1 MTMPVVHGYPD
12 FARQVAEADVLL
24 KHETNTAT
32 AGEVVR
38 GPYFVGGETHL
49 GFFFTVGLVFYRMA
63 FEFYADKDLTLPLT
77 NHVVEVTPF
86 TSASFSVP
94 VLSPWL
100 QIRLT
105 PGAGTD
111 PFSFRL
117 WTAAGQ
123 SMHMEFGGSSNVL
136 ISNAAVAV
144 GAGAFVDVDA
154 VRVWPGECT
163 WMASSALATWSC
175 ELLAVGSLGGLTRLD
190 FINQT
195 RNLERRTL
203 FLPAM
208 ILKARLGNQTG
219 APGNIGIHVVAR
231 PLGPGR

>member
-12 FARQVAEADVLL
+12 WNRSKAEADVLL
-24 KHETNTAT
+24 NYEVDTAT
-32 AGEVVR
+32 GGEVTR
-38 GPYFVGGETHL
+38 GPFFVGGATHL
-49 GFFFTVGLVFYRMA
+49 GHFFGVGLVFYRVA
-63 FEFYADKDLTLPLT
+63 FEFYADAAMTQLLSQ
-77 NHVVEVTPF
+77 HVVEVTPL
-86 TSASFSVP
+86 TSSSFSFP
-94 VLSPWL
+94 VLGPYVL
-100 QIRLT
+100 ARLT

-123 SMHMEFGGSSNVL
+123 SMHMEFGGSSNIL

-154 VRVWPGECT
+154 SRVWPGECT
-163 WMASSALATWSC
+163 WMASSALLTWSC
-175 ELLAVGSLGGLTRLD
+175 ELLAVGALGGLTRLD

-195 RNLERRTL
+195 RTLERRTI

-208 ILKARLGNQTG
+208 ILKARLGNQTL
-219 APGNIGIHVVAR
+219 AAGNIGIHVVAR
-231 PLGPGR
+231 PLSPGR